1 VAPRHQPGGQTN
13 EPTHTAEN
21 RRHAAAA
28 IISSRARA
36 EVVKLKV
43 GHVDPPTSYSGVG
56 LEAFAK
62 EVESR
67 SNGEMHVDVF
77 HAGALGAIPD
87 EMKNVFAGA
96 QDMHLLF
103 PEFTSGIVDQGKLI
117 SAPYLFRDQKHL
129 QLYYKSDVFKPAV
142 DRFQQLGAILLDPG
156 WTWWIKDPRGL
167 LSTRPML
174 TRGDLKGHKVRL
186 WEDKTA
192 IETWRGLGNV
202 IVIPHPQLYLAL
214 KQGLI
219 EAAPETISTAY
230 DTKDDEVG
238 KYSTRTD
245 EYFQIINI
253 MMNERKFKSLTS
265 AQQKVLT
272 DATAAAAAALT
283 NESLRGFT
291 DKKDRARSEQ
301 AVTIIEP
308 NPGPWR
314 EKGAQVLAKL
324 KADGTVPKDLADRA
338 AALT

>member
-1 VAPRHQPGGQTN
+1 M
-13 EPTHTAEN
+13 N
-21 RRHAAAA
+21 RRTLLKTGAALAAAA
-28 IISSRARA
+28 VISSRARA

-62 EVESR
+62 EVEKL

-103 PEFTSGIVDQGKLI
+103 PEFTSSIVDQGKLI

-129 QLYYKSDVFKPAV
+129 QIYYKSDVFKPAV
-142 DRFQQLGAILLDPG
+142 EKFQQLGAVLLDPD
-156 WTWWIKDPRGL
+156 WTWWIRDPRGL

-174 TRGDLKGHKVRL
+174 TPADLEGRKIRL

-192 IETWRGLGNV
+192 IETWRGLGGNV
-202 IVIPHPQLYLAL
+202 VVIPRPQLYLAL

-238 KYSTRTD
+238 KYWTRTD

-253 MMNERKFKSLTS
+253 MMNERKFKSLTA

-272 DATAAAAAALT
+272 DATAAAAAALI

-324 KADGTVPKDLADRA
+324 KADGIVPKELADRA